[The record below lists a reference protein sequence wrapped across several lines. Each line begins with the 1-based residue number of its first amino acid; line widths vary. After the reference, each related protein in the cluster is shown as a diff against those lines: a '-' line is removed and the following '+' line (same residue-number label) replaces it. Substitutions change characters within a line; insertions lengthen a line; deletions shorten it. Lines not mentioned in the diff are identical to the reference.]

1 MQADS
6 DAPGGLER
14 VLLVDDEESIVRV
27 MTRMLERLG
36 FRATG
41 CESAEEALGKLRQE
55 SGGGFDVVVT
65 DLTMPEMTGLEL
77 AQRIHEGWPRVRVIL
92 CTGYGDGEL
101 PDLDTT
107 PSGIHKILHKP
118 VRVQHLVAAI
128 REVVRDARSAET
140 G

>member
-1 MQADS
+1 VQADS
-6 DAPGGLER
+6 VAPGGSER

-41 CESAEEALGKLRQE
+41 CESAEEALEKLRE
-55 SGGGFDVVVT
+55 APGGGFDVVVT
-65 DLTMPEMTGLEL
+65 DLTMPDMTGLEL
-77 AQRIHEGWPRVRVIL
+77 AVRIQEAWPRVPVVL

-101 PDLDTT
+101 PDPDTT
-107 PSGIHKILHKP
+107 PPGIHKILHKP

-128 REVVRDARSAET
+128 REVVRDVRSAEA